1 MGRQDRQETLSRYVD
16 DDGYLTPEGE
26 TSYLRFRA
34 GARTIREVLES
45 AGPDW
50 LIDEW
55 LVSSATMVTG
65 QPECGKSSLVASMAA
80 AVSRRD
86 EWLGAE
92 VSTSRSGPVAI
103 VVTDPSDEIQWAKK
117 AVELGVDNWE
127 IIRFS
132 PERWGGIEDLATSM
146 DCPLLVFDNITGAL
160 EEGLNEADP
169 NAILRPLGLIIAEGT
184 PVVVIHHSDK
194 VGRKDPMGPTA
205 YKAWRRHGIHITG
218 SGERRTL
225 TRKGNFGSFPDVV
238 VHGTARGAAV
248 EYKLAEG
255 QPTSRSNRST
265 DRLDENAEI
274 ARWIVENCQ
283 GVGVNEVGR
292 QVAAKFGGAVG
303 SRQTS
308 LKQDT
313 LSELLKRTGKGG
325 STRWLLVK

>member
-1 MGRQDRQETLSRYVD
+1 MNRYID

-26 TSYLRFRA
+26 MSYLRFRA

-86 EWLGAE
+86 AWLGAE
-92 VSTSRSGPVAI
+92 VSTSRTGPVAI

-132 PERWGGIEDLATSM
+132 PERWGAIEELATSM
-146 DCPLLVFDNITGAL
+146 ECPLLVFDNITGAI
-160 EEGLNEADP
+160 EEGTINEADP

-194 VGRKDPMGPTA
+194 SGRRDPMGPTA

-225 TRKGNFGSFPDVV
+225 TREGNFGRFPDVV

-248 EYKLAEG
+248 EYKLAEV
-255 QPTSRSNRST
+255 QPTPKSNRSP
-265 DRLDENAEI
+265 DRLDDNAEI
-274 ARWIVENCQ
+274 AHWVVDKCQ
-283 GVGVNEVGR
+283 GVSMN
-292 QVAAKFGGAVG
+292 QVADRIAREFPGIKA
-303 SRQTS
+303 STRRQH
-308 LKQDT
+308 
-313 LSELLKRTGKGG
+313 LLKGPLSKMLSRASKGG
-325 STRWLLVK
+325 STVWSLKR

>member
-1 MGRQDRQETLSRYVD
+1 LIEYD
-16 DDGYLTPEGE
+16 DYELTPEQE
-26 TSYLRFRA
+26 ISLLRFQA
-34 GARTIREVLES
+34 GARTVREVLES

-86 EWLGAE
+86 DWLGAE
-92 VSTSRSGPVAI
+92 VSTSKSGPVAI

-117 AVELGVDNWE
+117 ALELGVDDWE
-127 IIRFS
+127 IITFS
-132 PERWGGIEDLATSM
+132 PERWEGIGDLATSM
-146 DCPLLVFDNITGAL
+146 ECPLLVFDNITGAI
-160 EEGLNEADP
+160 EEGTINEADP

-225 TRKGNFGSFPDVV
+225 TREGNFGRFPDVV

-255 QPTSRSNRST
+255 QTTPRSSRSP
-265 DRLDENAEI
+265 DRLNENAQI
-274 ARWIVENCQ
+274 ADWVVKNCQ
-283 GVGVNEVGR
+283 GVGVND
-292 QVAAKFGGAVG
+292 VAKHIAKEFPGVKESTRRNQLLQGPL
-303 SRQTS
+303 SRM
-308 LKQDT
+308 
-313 LSELLKRTGKGG
+313 LKRNGKGG
-325 STRWLLVK
+325 STAWTRKI

>member
-1 MGRQDRQETLSRYVD
+1 LSEYGD
-16 DDGYLTPEGE
+16 HELTPEQE
-26 TSYLRFRA
+26 ISLLRFQA
-34 GARTIREVLES
+34 GARTVREVLES

-146 DCPLLVFDNITGAL
+146 QCPLLVFDNITGAI
-160 EEGLNEADP
+160 EEGTINEANP
-169 NAILRPLGLIIAEGT
+169 KAILRPLGLIIAEGT

-194 VGRKDPMGPTA
+194 IGRKDPMGPTA

-225 TRKGNFGSFPDVV
+225 TREGNFGRFPDVV

-255 QPTSRSNRST
+255 QPTPRSNRSV
-265 DRLDENAEI
+265 DRLNENAEI
-274 ARWIVENCQ
+274 ADWVVKNCQ
-283 GVGVNEVGR
+283 GVGVND
-292 QVAAKFGGAVG
+292 VAKHIAKEFPGVKESTRRNQLLQGPL
-303 SRQTS
+303 SRMLT
-308 LKQDT
+308 
-313 LSELLKRTGKGG
+313 RNGKGG
-325 STRWLLVK
+325 STAWTRKT

>member
-1 MGRQDRQETLSRYVD
+1 LSRYVD

-26 TSYLRFRA
+26 RSYLRFRA
-34 GARTIREVLES
+34 GARTVGEVLES

-50 LIDEW
+50 LIDGW

-65 QPECGKSSLVASMAA
+65 LPECGKSSLVASMAA

-92 VSTSRSGPVAI
+92 VSTSRNGPVAI

-117 AVELGVDNWE
+117 AIELGVDDWE

-146 DCPLLVFDNITGAL
+146 ECPLLVFDNITGAIKQ
-160 EEGLNEADP
+160 GTINEADP

-184 PVVVIHHSDK
+184 PIVVIHHSDRS
-194 VGRKDPMGPTA
+194 GRKGPMGPTA
-205 YKAWRRHGIHITG
+205 YKAWRRHGIHIDG

-225 TRKGNFGSFPDVV
+225 NREGNFGRFPDVV
-238 VHGTARGAAV
+238 VYGTARGAAV
-248 EYKLAEG
+248 EYKLAES
-255 QPTSRSNRST
+255 QPTPRSNRSPE
-265 DRLDENAEI
+265 RLNENAEI
-274 ARWIVENCQ
+274 ARWVVSDCQ
-283 GVGVNEVGR
+283 GKGVNEVGKL
-292 QVAAKFGGAVG
+292 VAAKFGGKEG

-308 LKQDT
+308 LKRGA
-313 LSELLKRTGKGG
+313 LSKLLKRSGEGG
-325 STRWLLVK
+325 STVWSPIK

>member
-1 MGRQDRQETLSRYVD
+1 MSRYVD
-16 DDGYLTPEGE
+16 DDGNLTAEGAM
-26 TSYLRFRA
+26 SYLRFRA
-34 GARTIREVLES
+34 GARTIKEVLES

-50 LIDEW
+50 LIDGW

-86 EWLGAE
+86 HWLGAE

-117 AVELGVDNWE
+117 ALDLEVEDWE
-127 IIRFS
+127 IIKFS
-132 PERWGGIEDLATSM
+132 PERWEGIGELATSM
-146 DCPLLVFDNITGAL
+146 ECPLLVFDNITGAI
-160 EEGLNEADP
+160 EEGTINEADP

-194 VGRKDPMGPTA
+194 SGRKDQMGPTA

-225 TRKGNFGSFPDVV
+225 TREGNFGRFPDVV

-248 EYKLAEG
+248 EYTQAEG
-255 QPTSRSNRST
+255 QSSRNRSP
-265 DRLDENAEI
+265 DRLDQNAEI
-274 ARWIVENCQ
+274 ARWVVTDCQ
-283 GVGVNEVGR
+283 RKGVNEVGKL
-292 QVAAKFGGAVG
+292 VAAKFGGKEG

-308 LKQDT
+308 LKRGA
-313 LSELLKRTGKGG
+313 LSKLLKRRGEGG
-325 STRWLLVK
+325 STEWSLIE

>member
-1 MGRQDRQETLSRYVD
+1 MGEYEDYE
-16 DDGYLTPEGE
+16 LTPEQE
-26 TSYLRFRA
+26 ISLLRFQA
-34 GARTIREVLES
+34 GARTVREVLES

-65 QPECGKSSLVASMAA
+65 QPECGKSSLVAGMAA

-132 PERWGGIEDLATSM
+132 PERWEGIGDLATSM
-146 DCPLLVFDNITGAL
+146 ECPLLVFDNITGAI
-160 EEGLNEADP
+160 EEGTINEADP

-194 VGRKDPMGPTA
+194 SGRKDPMGPTA
-205 YKAWRRHGIHITG
+205 YKAWRRHGIHING
-218 SGERRTL
+218 SGECRTL
-225 TRKGNFGSFPDVV
+225 TREGNFGRFPDVV

-248 EYKLAEG
+248 EYTLAEG
-255 QPTSRSNRST
+255 QSSSNRSAE
-265 DRLDENAEI
+265 RLDQTAGI
-274 ARWIVENCQ
+274 ARWVVDQCQ
-283 GVGVNEVGR
+283 GVGVNATAKII
-292 QVAAKFGGAVG
+292 AAEFGGTESSCKTALKQGALSNLLNREGERG
-303 SRQTS
+303 STVWS
-308 LKQDT
+308 LK
-313 LSELLKRTGKGG
+313 K
-325 STRWLLVK
+325 